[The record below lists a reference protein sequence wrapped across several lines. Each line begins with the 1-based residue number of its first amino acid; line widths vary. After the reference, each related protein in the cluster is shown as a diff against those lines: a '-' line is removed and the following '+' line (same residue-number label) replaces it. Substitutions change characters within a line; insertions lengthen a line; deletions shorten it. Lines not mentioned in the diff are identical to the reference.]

1 MRNQIEYISNVNGLK
16 YISHLNKSR
25 SIFSNFFYIN
35 PKKQYEKKETETF
48 SKLFKKGMT
57 FLDVGA
63 QTGYYSLLAH
73 SLGAKIVFSF
83 EPDINSLKILKSN
96 ISLNNLNHKTII
108 FQKAL
113 YDITTKAHIKSTR
126 MKLIPSD
133 KRFILKETDKN
144 NIKKKSENFIRT
156 SAEVFDKL
164 KNTSLKTKIDFVKM
178 DIEGA
183 ELNALKGMKKM
194 LKRYK
199 PKLLISIHPQK
210 MLSFKT
216 NPSEIYFLLN
226 SIGYKNSRVTEINKK
241 LNINENYVDLFH

>member
-1 MRNQIEYISNVNGLK
+1 MRNQIEYISSINGLK
-16 YISHLNKSR
+16 YISHLNKCR
-25 SIFSNFFYIN
+25 SIFYNFFYIN
-35 PKKQYEKKETETF
+35 PKKQYEKKETEIF
-48 SKLFKKGMT
+48 SKFFKKGMT

-83 EPDINSLKILKSN
+83 EPDIHSLKILNSN

-126 MKLIPSD
+126 MKLIPND
-133 KRFILKETDKN
+133 KRFSLKETDKKD
-144 NIKKKSENFIRT
+144 IKKKSENFIRT
-156 SAEVFDKL
+156 YTEVFDNL
-164 KNTSLKTKIDFVKM
+164 KNVSLKKKIDFVKM

-194 LKRYK
+194 LKRFK
-199 PKLLISIHPQK
+199 PKLLLSIHPQK
-210 MLSFKT
+210 MVPFKT
-216 NPSEIYFLLN
+216 NPREIYIFLN
-226 SIGYKNSRVTEINKK
+226 SIGYKNSRVTATNKK
-241 LNINENYVDLFH
+241 LNINENYVDLFI